1 MISIKRIVQSGI
13 NAVSLS
19 DRSTQRRHIKR
30 SREKIDH
37 CVTVHRHNVVDFYYM
52 IEEGDDSQVLTKSG
66 LYQLEHDC
74 MGESRKP
81 VPVCV
86 KSLLLFVMKLI
97 IVLSMLYVTLVGG
110 QLTTVQLQEW
120 VCYYLASVA
129 LFGLVLE
136 PIRAAIVGWFVG

>member
-13 NAVSLS
+13 NAATLN
-19 DRSTQRRHIKR
+19 DHSTQRKHIQH

-37 CVTVHRHNVVDFYYM
+37 TMTVHRYNVVDSYYM
-52 IEEGDDSQVLTKSG
+52 IEEGDDSQVLTKAG

-86 KSLLLFVMKLI
+86 KTLLLFVMKLI

-110 QLTTVQLQEW
+110 QLMTVQLQEW

-136 PIRAAIVGWFVG
+136 PVRAAIVGWFVG